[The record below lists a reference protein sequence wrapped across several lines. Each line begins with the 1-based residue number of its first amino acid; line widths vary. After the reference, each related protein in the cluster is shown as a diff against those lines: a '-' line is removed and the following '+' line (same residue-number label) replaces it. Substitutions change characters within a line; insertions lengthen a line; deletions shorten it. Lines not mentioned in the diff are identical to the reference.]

1 MKIVFFVC
9 LLFIP
14 LLLSCSN
21 CRETNLNK
29 EITTTQDQKNPTSI
43 VQNISIVT
51 ARIETIVFNSDTDY
65 KVKATVLTVEE
76 KSDKPSIAVP
86 GNEYR
91 LQPKFY
97 YDNNELVVND
107 VNESLKKLSKMEK
120 GKPLKQKLLL
130 KIKKVGLSK
139 KFLVNSSLPFGY

>member
-21 CRETNLNK
+21 CKETSLNK

-51 ARIETIVFNSDTDY
+51 ARIESIVFNSDTDY
-65 KVKATVLTVEE
+65 KIKATVLTVEE

-86 GNEYR
+86 GNEYL

-97 YDNNELVVND
+97 YDNNELVAND

-120 GKPLKQKLLL
+120 GKTFKAEISLENQKGWF
-130 KIKKVGLSK
+130 IQKVLSE
-139 KFLVNSSLPFGY
+139 

>member
-21 CRETNLNK
+21 CKETNLNK

-51 ARIETIVFNSDTDY
+51 ARIESIVFNSDTDY
-65 KVKATVLTVEE
+65 KIKATVLTVEE

-86 GNEYR
+86 GNEYL

-97 YDNNELVVND
+97 YDNNELVAND

-120 GKPLKQKLLL
+120 GKTFKAEISLENQKGWF
-130 KIKKVGLSK
+130 IQKVLSE
-139 KFLVNSSLPFGY
+139 

>member
-21 CRETNLNK
+21 CKETSLNK

-51 ARIETIVFNSDTDY
+51 ARIESIVFNSDTDY
-65 KVKATVLTVEE
+65 KIKATVLTVEE

-86 GNEYR
+86 GNEYL

-97 YDNNELVVND
+97 YDNNELVAND

-120 GKPLKQKLLL
+120 GKTFKAEISLENQKGWF
-130 KIKKVGLSK
+130 IQKVLGE
-139 KFLVNSSLPFGY
+139 

>member
-21 CRETNLNK
+21 CKETSLNK

-51 ARIETIVFNSDTDY
+51 ARIESIVFNSDTDY
-65 KVKATVLTVEE
+65 KIKATVLTVEE

-86 GNEYR
+86 GNEYL

-97 YDNNELVVND
+97 YDNNELVAND

-120 GKPLKQKLLL
+120 GKTFKAEISLENQKGWF
-130 KIKKVGLSK
+130 IQKVFSE
-139 KFLVNSSLPFGY
+139 

>member
-21 CRETNLNK
+21 CKETNLNK

-51 ARIETIVFNSDTDY
+51 ARIESIVFNSDTDY

-86 GNEYR
+86 GNEYL

-97 YDNNELVVND
+97 YDNNELVAND

-120 GKPLKQKLLL
+120 GKTFKAEISLENQKGWF
-130 KIKKVGLSK
+130 IQKVLSE
-139 KFLVNSSLPFGY
+139 

>member
-1 MKIVFFVC
+1 MYK
-9 LLFIP
+9 
-14 LLLSCSN
+14 
-21 CRETNLNK
+21 R
-29 EITTTQDQKNPTSI
+29 Q
-43 VQNISIVT
+43 VT

-86 GNEYR
+86 GNEYL

-120 GKPLKQKLLL
+120 GKTFKAEISLENQKGWF
-130 KIKKVGLSK
+130 IQKVLSE
-139 KFLVNSSLPFGY
+139 

>member
-21 CRETNLNK
+21 CKETSLNK

-51 ARIETIVFNSDTDY
+51 ARIESIVFNSDTDY
-65 KVKATVLTVEE
+65 KIKATVLTVEE

-86 GNEYR
+86 GNEYL

-120 GKPLKQKLLL
+120 GKTFKAEITLENQKGWF
-130 KIKKVGLSK
+130 IQKVLSE
-139 KFLVNSSLPFGY
+139 

>member
-21 CRETNLNK
+21 CKETSLNK

-43 VQNISIVT
+43 VQNISVVT
-51 ARIETIVFNSDTDY
+51 ARIDEVVFNSDTDY
-65 KVKATVLTVEE
+65 KVKVTVLTVEE

-86 GNEYR
+86 GNEYL

-97 YDNNELVVND
+97 FVDNKLVDND
-107 VNESLKKLSKMEK
+107 VNLSLKRLGKLEK
-120 GKPLKQKLLL
+120 GKTFKAEISLENQKGWF
-130 KIKKVGLSK
+130 IQKVISE
-139 KFLVNSSLPFGY
+139 

>member
-21 CRETNLNK
+21 CKETSLNK

-86 GNEYR
+86 GNEYL

-120 GKPLKQKLLL
+120 GKTFKAEISLENQKGWF
-130 KIKKVGLSK
+130 IQKVLSE
-139 KFLVNSSLPFGY
+139 

>member
-86 GNEYR
+86 GNEYL

-120 GKPLKQKLLL
+120 GKTFKAEITLENQKGWF
-130 KIKKVGLSK
+130 IQKVLSE
-139 KFLVNSSLPFGY
+139 

>member
-21 CRETNLNK
+21 CKETNLNK

-65 KVKATVLTVEE
+65 KIKATVLTVEE

-86 GNEYR
+86 GNEYL

-120 GKPLKQKLLL
+120 GKTFKAEISLENQKGWF
-130 KIKKVGLSK
+130 IQKVLSE
-139 KFLVNSSLPFGY
+139 

>member
-21 CRETNLNK
+21 CKETSLNK

-51 ARIETIVFNSDTDY
+51 ARIESIVFNSDTDY
-65 KVKATVLTVEE
+65 KIIDRLF
-76 KSDKPSIAVP
+76 
-86 GNEYR
+86 YR
-91 LQPKFY
+91 GILG
-97 YDNNELVVND
+97 LVC
-107 VNESLKKLSKMEK
+107 
-120 GKPLKQKLLL
+120 
-130 KIKKVGLSK
+130 GLIH
-139 KFLVNSSLPFGY
+139 FVF

>member
-21 CRETNLNK
+21 CKETNLNK

-86 GNEYR
+86 GNEYL

-120 GKPLKQKLLL
+120 GKTFKAEISLENQKGWF
-130 KIKKVGLSK
+130 IQKVLSE
-139 KFLVNSSLPFGY
+139 

>member
-86 GNEYR
+86 GNEYL

-120 GKPLKQKLLL
+120 GKTFKAEISLENQKGWF
-130 KIKKVGLSK
+130 IQKVLSE
-139 KFLVNSSLPFGY
+139 

>member
-21 CRETNLNK
+21 CKETSLNK

-51 ARIETIVFNSDTDY
+51 ARIESIVFNSDTDY
-65 KVKATVLTVEE
+65 KIKATVLTVEE

-86 GNEYR
+86 GNEYL

-120 GKPLKQKLLL
+120 GKTFKAEISLENQKGWF
-130 KIKKVGLSK
+130 IQKVLSE
-139 KFLVNSSLPFGY
+139 

>member
-21 CRETNLNK
+21 CKETNLNK

-86 GNEYR
+86 GNEYL

-120 GKPLKQKLLL
+120 GKTFKAEISLENQKGWFIQ
-130 KIKKVGLSK
+130 KILSE
-139 KFLVNSSLPFGY
+139 

>member
-21 CRETNLNK
+21 CKETNLNK

-51 ARIETIVFNSDTDY
+51 ARIESIVFNSDTDY
-65 KVKATVLTVEE
+65 KIKATVLTVEE

-86 GNEYR
+86 GNEYL

-120 GKPLKQKLLL
+120 GKTFKAEISLENQKGWF
-130 KIKKVGLSK
+130 IQKVLSE
-139 KFLVNSSLPFGY
+139 